1 MSIRN
6 DSQYTHAEI
15 TCQTSK
21 IETNYPELY
30 RFLDENPMTGTTTP
44 HPELDMDSLREY
56 LEDLKNLL
64 KQHLQIVYDLSQS
77 HIQLENGFE
86 KIINVLEI
94 ENISSLNAR
103 IRKLK

>member
-1 MSIRN
+1 MRIMN
-6 DSQYTHAEI
+6 DSQYTYAEI
-15 TCQTSK
+15 TCLMNNIK
-21 IETNYPELY
+21 TNYPELY
-30 RFLDENPMTGTTTP
+30 RFLDENPMTGTSTP
-44 HPELDMDSLREY
+44 HSELDMDSLREY
-56 LEDLKNLL
+56 LEDLKEFF
-64 KQHLQIVYDLSQS
+64 KQHLQIMYDLSQS